1 MRVRVECYDRSRPV
15 ITINRAHPYFTV
27 ESDDENDDPKD
38 VDYTPEEDEEDE
50 DEDVYDPDE
59 EQISDSEE
67 GSDFEEED
75 EPEEEEEEDDETLR
89 QPKPYYGNGY
99 TIVFDSVEDKKEYF
113 KNLSRK
119 E

>member
-15 ITINRAHPYFTV
+15 IRITRSVPYVTV
-27 ESDDENDDPKD
+27 DSESETEDDPKD
-38 VDYTPEEDEEDE
+38 INYEPLEGEEEEDDDE
-50 DEDVYDPDE
+50 YDPDE
-59 EQISDSEE
+59 EQISDSED
-67 GSDFEEED
+67 GSDY
-75 EPEEEEEEDDETLR
+75 EEEEEEEQEDETIR
-89 QPKPYYGNGY
+89 EPKPYYGKGY

>member
-15 ITINRAHPYFTV
+15 IRISRKVPYFSV
-27 ESDDENDDPKD
+27 ESESDTEVDDPKD
-38 VDYTPEEDEEDE
+38 TDYKPVDEEE
-50 DEDVYDPDE
+50 QETESEYDPDE
-59 EQISDSEE
+59 EVISDSED
-67 GSDFEEED
+67 GSDY
-75 EPEEEEEEDDETLR
+75 EEEEEQEDEELR
-89 QPKPYYGNGY
+89 EPKPFYGKGY